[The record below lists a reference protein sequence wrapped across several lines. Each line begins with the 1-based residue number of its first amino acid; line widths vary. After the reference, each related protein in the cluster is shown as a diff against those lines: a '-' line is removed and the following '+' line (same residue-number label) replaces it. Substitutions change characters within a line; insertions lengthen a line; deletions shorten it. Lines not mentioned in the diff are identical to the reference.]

1 MAKKDEDDDTAWY
14 LQTGF
19 LLSAGFLALLLIVGL
34 ILVLT
39 GPTRR
44 DGDGS
49 GYSRSTAPTTS
60 TPTQVGTTA
69 APTSAVSKAQEPTR
83 TTRGTA
89 APMPV
94 VSGPS
99 PTNGPANAPGSVCGL
114 AAGDQSLPLTP
125 PAASWTFVG
134 TIAVPISRQYG
145 PATAVDGI
153 GNCYAHSPTGA
164 LFAMVDTLGLTE
176 VGGDQISA
184 AKVVE
189 ERGSR
194 SGDYATALTE
204 AQQQDAQIVMPADS
218 STAQKITV
226 LGYRYVD
233 YSPARAT
240 IAIAVGLGDP
250 TRQATYQ
257 PSTITAT
264 VTWEAGDWKFVY
276 SAATAQTTAPII
288 STEQYTAWAA

>member
-39 GPTRR
+39 GPTRHASA
-44 DGDGS
+44 GPS
-49 GYSRSTAPTTS
+49 TPAPMSAPVQVSTA
-60 TPTQVGTTA
+60 VD
-69 APTSAVSKAQEPTR
+69 PTSARSQVQQPPPS
-83 TTRGTA
+83 TRGSSA
-89 APMPV
+89 LPIAPPPGVPPV
-94 VSGPS
+94 GP
-99 PTNGPANAPGSVCGL
+99 PTGAPGSVCGL
-114 AAGDQSLPLTP
+114 AAGGQELPLTP

-134 TIAVPISRQYG
+134 TIPIPISRQYG
-145 PATAVDGI
+145 PATDVDDI

-176 VGGDQISA
+176 VGSDQISA
-184 AKVVE
+184 AQVVE
-189 ERGSR
+189 QRGSR
-194 SGDYATALTE
+194 SGDYATALAE
-204 AQQQDAQIVMPADS
+204 AQRQDAQIVMPADS
-218 STAQKITV
+218 STAQKITI

-233 YSPARAT
+233 YSPQRAT
-240 IAIAVGLGDP
+240 VAVAVGIGDP

-257 PSTITAT
+257 PSMITAT